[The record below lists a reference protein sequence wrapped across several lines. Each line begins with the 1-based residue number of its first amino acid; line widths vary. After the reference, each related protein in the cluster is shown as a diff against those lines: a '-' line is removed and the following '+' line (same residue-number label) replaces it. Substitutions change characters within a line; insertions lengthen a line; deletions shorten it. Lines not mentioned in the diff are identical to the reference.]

1 MLYIVRGSCFG
12 NRSSGFGLP
21 TLLFGTSQEPC
32 MIKPFTVCVHMS
44 VRRFNLSVSLSLC
57 VSAVCV
63 RVSIYVCHCPGN
75 GPVM

>member
-1 MLYIVRGSCFG
+1 MFWKQKLRIWSTYS
-12 NRSSGFGLP
+12 
-21 TLLFGTSQEPC
+21 TLWYLSRTMHDQTLHCVCAYVCQE
-32 MIKPFTVCVHMS
+32 IQ
-44 VRRFNLSVSLSLC
+44 SVSLSLC